1 MLQEQKKVAKIIAEL
16 TTYFLILG
24 ADQISSS
31 VVKQGRQ
38 GIITFRA
45 NYEPGCEGELRD
57 MERYLTEPKNNGIE
71 DIYWELAGVGDSFDT
86 NELLLVGMMVDR
98 AEVNV
103 EDGFVN
109 LKLYKE
115 FTA

>member
-71 DIYWELAGVGDSFDT
+71 DIYWELGDSFDT

-115 FTA
+115 FPA

>member
-1 MLQEQKKVAKIIAEL
+1 
-16 TTYFLILG
+16 
-24 ADQISSS
+24 
-31 VVKQGRQ
+31 
-38 GIITFRA
+38 
-45 NYEPGCEGELRD
+45 

-115 FTA
+115 FPA